1 MPATP
6 ETYSLGQPVAI
17 SDISAELK
25 KLWQE
30 GEGAMTRASLINL
43 AVYSEKPGSLE
54 KNTQLIAK
62 ITENH
67 ACRALVIGATR
78 ESKEDRVEA
87 WVNAHCHVTRAGG
100 KQICSEQ
107 ISFSLQG
114 PCVKWLPSI
123 VFSHLDSDLPL
134 YLWWQ
139 DDFPNE
145 MDPQLWAWVDRLIFD
160 SQTWKDFDK
169 QMRLVETAEHE
180 AKQRIILC
188 DLNWTRLDKVRYAL
202 AQFFDHPASH
212 HHFAKME
219 NVTVDFAPGYKSTAI
234 LLIGWLAAQLKW
246 KTNQQQMNGSS
257 RFVDSNNRKIDIELR
272 EKTGSPIGEVVLNSQ
287 SVKFCVTPAQCGD
300 LLEVSRSGEKE
311 TALPQMMPAQSNDPV
326 DLMTQELLR
335 GGPHRVYLGAVT
347 AVRALLGSGGSPNR
361 H

>member
-1 MPATP
+1 MSPIA
-6 ETYSLGQPVAI
+6 ENYSLGQSVEI
-17 SDISAELK
+17 SKINKELK

-30 GEGAMTRASLINL
+30 RENAMTRASLINL
-43 AVYSEKPGSLE
+43 ALYSEKPGSLE
-54 KNTQLIAK
+54 RNTQLIAR

-145 MDPQLWAWVDRLIFD
+145 MENEPAADERKL
-160 SQTWKDFDK
+160 S
-169 QMRLVETAEHE
+169 
-180 AKQRIILC
+180 
-188 DLNWTRLDKVRYAL
+188 VR
-202 AQFFDHPASH
+202 
-212 HHFAKME
+212 
-219 NVTVDFAPGYKSTAI
+219 G
-234 LLIGWLAAQLKW
+234 
-246 KTNQQQMNGSS
+246 
-257 RFVDSNNRKIDIELR
+257 
-272 EKTGSPIGEVVLNSQ
+272 
-287 SVKFCVTPAQCGD
+287 
-300 LLEVSRSGEKE
+300 LE
-311 TALPQMMPAQSNDPV
+311 
-326 DLMTQELLR
+326 
-335 GGPHRVYLGAVT
+335 
-347 AVRALLGSGGSPNR
+347 
-361 H
+361 